1 MRIALHGGWGHDNL
15 GDEAILAGY
24 LSHFD
29 QDELVVSS
37 PDPAM
42 TARAQNSGVAIV
54 REGNRGRTGFVNL
67 MAGGGYLNGAWSNE
81 IPAKVRRMARSMGDA
96 RTVIHAVEVRNWS
109 PLGGRSTRHVRDFLG
124 HSAVSVRD
132 AESAAEVQRLGAPAP
147 AIVPDSIALLFPK
160 VDTYVRRVP
169 ELQGR
174 VVLNLLDIASRG
186 DRDESSFTIAEY
198 DRLAAELVERL
209 GQRAVGLVVG
219 AGDREYMERFRSL
232 ELVTPSSVEH
242 LVSILGA
249 ASSVVS
255 VRMHPALIGSMLG
268 KPTLAI
274 PYCGKV
280 APTLKNIGISEQLL
294 TNSDPDFVM
303 DHLDVQRTGIAS
315 AWGGASHATSRWLD
329 GQLGDLG

>member
-29 QDELVVSS
+29 QDVVVVSS
-37 PDPAM
+37 PDPVM
-42 TARAQNSGVAIV
+42 TTRAQKPGVAV
-54 REGNRGRTGFVNL
+54 MREGDRAQTGLVDVL
-67 MAGGGYLNGAWSNE
+67 AGGGYLNGAWSQE
-81 IPAKVRRMARSMGDA
+81 IPAKLRRIARSMGGGPE
-96 RTVIHAVEVRNWS
+96 VIHAVEVRNWS
-109 PLGGRSTRHVRDFLG
+109 NLEDRSTRHIRDFLA
-124 HSAVSVRD
+124 HAAVSVRD
-132 AESAAEVQRLGAPAP
+132 TESAVEVERLGASAP
-147 AIVPDSIALLFPK
+147 TVVPDSIALLFPK
-160 VDTYVRRVP
+160 VDTYVRKVP

-186 DRDESSFTIAEY
+186 DRDESSFSIAEY
-198 DRLAAELVERL
+198 DRLAAQLVERL
-209 GQRAVGLVVG
+209 GRRAVGLVVG

-232 ELVTPSSVEH
+232 ELVTPVSVEH

-268 KPTLAI
+268 KPTFAI

-294 TNSDPDFVM
+294 TSSDPDFVM
-303 DHLDVQRTGIAS
+303 DHLAS
-315 AWGGASHATSRWLD
+315 ESPAAAMAWRASSRATSIWLD
-329 GQLGDLG
+329 EALRRPA